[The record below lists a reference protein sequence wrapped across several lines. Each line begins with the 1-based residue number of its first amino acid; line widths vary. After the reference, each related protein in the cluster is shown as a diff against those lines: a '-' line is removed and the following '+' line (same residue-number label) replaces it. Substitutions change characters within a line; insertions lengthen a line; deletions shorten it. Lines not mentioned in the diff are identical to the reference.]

1 MKNDDDEEGRVIKD
15 EIEDDDEESEE
26 NEENEDFEWEE
37 IFRREVKREIFRR
50 KCKRYGIAAAIYVGF
65 LALFFSQARFVALDS
80 PSIPYRLCLQIFH
93 LQPRKGDICAF
104 RRHGLTLLKYIAAE
118 EGDDVSNEKD
128 DIYVNGRY
136 VCRAARTETL
146 TPVRSFFVPSGYAF
160 VLGSHE
166 DSLDS
171 RYEEF
176 GLVRTDDIEGTA
188 IGLWKW

>member
-1 MKNDDDEEGRVIKD
+1 MKNDDEIGEEF
-15 EIEDDDEESEE
+15 EEES
-26 NEENEDFEWEE
+26 EENEDFEWEE
-37 IFRREVKREIFRR
+37 IFRKEVKREIFRR
-50 KCKRYGIAAAIYVGF
+50 KCKRYGIGAAIYVGF

-80 PSIPYRLCLQIFH
+80 PSIPYRLCLQIFR
-93 LQPRKGDICAF
+93 LKPQKGDICVF

-118 EGDDVSNEKD
+118 EGDDVSNVKD

-146 TPVRSFFVPSGYAF
+146 TPVRSFFVPSGHAF
-160 VLGSHE
+160 VLGTHE

-176 GLVRTDDIEGTA
+176 GLVRTDDMEGTA